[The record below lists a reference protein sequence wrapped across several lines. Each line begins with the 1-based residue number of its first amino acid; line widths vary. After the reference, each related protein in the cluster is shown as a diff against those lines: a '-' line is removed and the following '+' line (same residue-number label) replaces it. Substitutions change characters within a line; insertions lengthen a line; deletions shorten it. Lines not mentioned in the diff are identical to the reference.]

1 MEARSDVVVVQSPW
15 FRGGNLRQWARGK
28 DTEARLRAAQG
39 VAEAVRFLH
48 AHTPPILHRDLK
60 PENVVLDSDSPAARP
75 ALCDFDFSV
84 NSCETMTS
92 ARMLGTLLYLS
103 PDATPTAA
111 SDVFSL
117 GMTLLD
123 IVFCDADDDR
133 LRQLVLVRGRAVA
146 DLDDIARVRSELDRR
161 TDNAELA
168 QLVSSM
174 LAPAPADRPGAS
186 EVAQALSELLDVR
199 TCVLCHCPEPRDK
212 GLECSAAPPH
222 FACNECFSSHVSR
235 FESLCKDDCNRGRVK
250 CCAEQAGC
258 PATFTLQEAAKHAS
272 PLAFEALQ
280 THTDDLNKIVMQQ
293 EKEQEIERWK
303 ASYLAKSEQE
313 RRVIAVRKHIEELM
327 DLRCPKCG
335 MVFGE
340 YTGCAALTCAYAGC
354 NAHFCAL
361 CLKDCGQDAHPH
373 VRTCPLNPKQNEYYV
388 SADVWAGI
396 VSKQRR
402 DKLEQYWESLE
413 AEVKNELAKDASVAQ
428 IFRDLK
434 LDRLMGAAGYSEQM
448 AQLRGMGFKDERAM
462 RRALAEAAGDIEAA
476 LERL

>member
-1 MEARSDVVVVQSPW
+1 M
-15 FRGGNLRQWARGK
+15 
-28 DTEARLRAAQG
+28 
-39 VAEAVRFLH
+39 RFLH

-60 PENVVLDSDSPAARP
+60 PENVVLDSESPAARP

-111 SDVFSL
+111 SDVFSF

-123 IVFCDADDDR
+123 VVFCDADDDR

-146 DLDDIARVRSELDRR
+146 DLEDIARVRSQLDRR

-168 QLVSSM
+168 KLVSSM
-174 LAPAPADRPGAS
+174 LSPEPADRPDAS
-186 EVAQALSELLDVR
+186 EVAQTLSELLDVR
-199 TCVLCHCPEPRDK
+199 TCVVCHCPEPRDN
-212 GLECSAAPPH
+212 GLECSAAARH

-235 FESLCKDDCNRGRVK
+235 FESLCQDDCNRGLVK
-250 CCAEQAGC
+250 CCVEPSGC
-258 PATFTLQEAAKHAS
+258 RATFTLQEAAKHAS

-280 THTDDLNKIVMQQ
+280 RHTDDLNRIAM
-293 EKEQEIERWK
+293 EGEFEQWK
-303 ASYLAKSEQE
+303 KDYEAEFAAKSEQE
-313 RRVIAVRKHIEELM
+313 RRVIAVRKQIEELM
-327 DLRCPKCG
+327 DLRCPKCKR
-335 MVFGE
+335 VFGD

-373 VRTCPLNPKQNEYYV
+373 VRTCPLNPKQNEYFV
-388 SADVWAGI
+388 NEDVWAGI
-396 VSKQRR
+396 VYTQRR
-402 DKLEQYWESLE
+402 EKLEKYWESLE
-413 AEVKNELAKDASVAQ
+413 AEVRDELAKNASIAQ

-434 LDRLMGAAGYSEQM
+434 LDRLVCAASYSEQM

-462 RRALAEAAGDIEAA
+462 RRALAEAAGDIDAA